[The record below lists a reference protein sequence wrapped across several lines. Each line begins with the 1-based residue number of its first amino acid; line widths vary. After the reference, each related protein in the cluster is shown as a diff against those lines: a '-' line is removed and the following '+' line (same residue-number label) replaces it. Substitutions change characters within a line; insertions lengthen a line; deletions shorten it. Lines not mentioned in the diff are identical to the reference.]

1 MDFEVTVIGGGP
13 GGYATAIKSAQRGK
27 KTCVIE
33 KENFGGV
40 CLNEGCIP
48 TKTLI
53 KTINVLEEIKR
64 SSEFAI
70 EGLDTKNVKVSMEK
84 LQKRKE
90 MVRKQLVGGTE
101 SLLESNGVEIFNGEA
116 SFKDKNT
123 VIVNGKEI
131 TSENIIIATGSKTA
145 EARFIERIGETNIIT
160 SKEAL
165 ELEKIPKSISIIG
178 GGVIGIEFAYIFSK
192 LGTKVT
198 VLELMDRILP
208 MVDEEIS
215 NILKRN
221 LEKSGVKIIN
231 NARVKSVNEN
241 TVHYE
246 FKGKE
251 EFVISEYTLLSIGRT
266 PNTENL
272 NLEAVG
278 IELDGKAI
286 KVDEYLRTN
295 IQNIYAIGD
304 VNGKSMLAHTASHE
318 GMVALDSI
326 FGKFREMEYDKI
338 PSCIYVNPE
347 IASIG
352 LTEEQAKEKYGKI
365 KVGKFPIIGN
375 GKAVVEGNTEG
386 LIKVI
391 LDVEL
396 DEILGVHIMSI
407 HATDMIAEIAAAMNL
422 ESTSEE
428 IMNSIHPHPT
438 VSEII
443 PEAFMAANGRAIHF

>member
-165 ELEKIPKSISIIG
+165 EFEKIPKSISIIG

-251 EFVISEYTLLSIGRT
+251 EFVTSEYTLLSIGRT

-326 FGKFREMEYDKI
+326 FQKFREMEYDKI